1 MTTVSKANIIVKF
14 SNLPCVIVCSWH
26 LFSFAFWSAQDD
38 EYLAALQADREK
50 ELRAMEEEKAA
61 KEAALM
67 EQRRKEEESQR
78 KLQEE
83 QVRVESATLCSS
95 VKI

>member
-1 MTTVSKANIIVKF
+1 M
-14 SNLPCVIVCSWH
+14 CSWR
-26 LFSFAFWSAQDD
+26 LFFFAFWSVQDD

-67 EQRRKEEESQR
+67 EQRRKEEETQR

-83 QVRVESATLCSS
+83 QVRVKIATLCVSGN
-95 VKI
+95 I